1 MRIRAILNI
10 SSLSE
15 LDKLNVESI
24 EIIDSLAPEK
34 NPEISSGNA
43 EISARV
49 EQVVQI
55 LRRVREYYNGD
66 KESDIQKLIR
76 SAINEFADERNIKYS
91 SVSAK
96 LSVQQR
102 LTMGEFTRKVEK
114 WLLEDN
120 EDELREVILKNSVK
134 PADKVFIKKFFNS

>member
-55 LRRVREYYNGD
+55 LRRVREGYNGD

-76 SAINEFADERNIKYS
+76 NATSEYADEKKIRYS
-91 SVSAK
+91 SVASK

-102 LTMGEFTRKVEK
+102 LTMAEFTRKVEK